1 MDKSNEEFMNFLDML
16 SKMNKSREDND
27 MHLAKFFYAK
37 YQAFVQ
43 AGFTEDQAF
52 KLLLTIVGGLSAK
65 V

>member
-1 MDKSNEEFMNFLDML
+1 MDKNEEFMSFLDML

-27 MHLAKFFYAK
+27 MHLAKLFYAK
-37 YQAFVQ
+37 YQAFIQ

-52 KLLLTIVGGLSAK
+52 KLLLTIVGGISAK